1 MTTPGSDADGPAER
15 ALEERLEVVRA
26 LSPRADPGLAST
38 VVRAARWQRA
48 VRAPLILGG
57 LLARAAVE
65 GLGLLVGRRREPRQ

>member
-1 MTTPGSDADGPAER
+1 MTTPDSDADGPAER

-26 LSPRADPGLAST
+26 LSPRADAGLAAA

-57 LLARAAVE
+57 LLARSAVE
-65 GLGLLVGRRREPRQ
+65 ALGLLVRRRREPQR

>member
-1 MTTPGSDADGPAER
+1 MTTPDSDADGPAER

-26 LSPRADPGLAST
+26 LSPRADAGLAAA
-38 VVRAARWQRA
+38 VVRVARWQRA

-65 GLGLLVGRRREPRQ
+65 GLGLLVGRRREPRR

>member
-1 MTTPGSDADGPAER
+1 MTMPDSDADGPAER

-26 LSPRADPGLAST
+26 LSPRADAGLAAA

-65 GLGLLVGRRREPRQ
+65 AVGLLVGRRREPER